1 MNMAT
6 KKDIFQEHTGAWL
19 KAKGNRTRRGEITK
33 HIVFVTN
40 MHPKS
45 VPRKFKTLQ
54 LRDAAYHDPRGRPV
68 FYGPDVTAALRAVWE
83 AADEVCGE
91 LLHPMIREY
100 VAILHR
106 DRMWRYDGDTTAR
119 LLVMSE
125 RTVKRRV
132 SVFMKIRR
140 SRMGASTTS
149 PSALQHIIPIFKGPW
164 RDLSPGVGQLDTVAH
179 CGDTVAGSYMFT
191 VNCTDVATYWVTPR
205 AQWNK
210 GQEATVA
217 SLETIRTRVP
227 FPLTMLHPDS
237 GGEFIN
243 WVAKR
248 WCETNAIQL
257 SRSEPYK
264 KNDNMYVEERNGH
277 VVRRY
282 LGYQRLDCPGAL
294 PLVNE
299 LYDVLALYLNHFRA
313 VRRMAS
319 KERIGARYV
328 RRYERKAETPY
339 QRVLA
344 HTKIPKDVKKRLRE
358 EHTRLNPLLLK
369 RQIDTLKTKIYQ
381 TQKRHETEKDACK
394 SR

>member
-6 KKDIFQEHTGAWL
+6 KKDIFQEHLSLWL
-19 KAKGNRTRRGEITK
+19 KTKRDRTQRGEITK

-45 VPRKFKTLQ
+45 APRKFKTLQ
-54 LRDAAYHDPRGRPV
+54 MRERARQDRRGRPTQ
-68 FYGPDVTAALRAVWE
+68 YGPDVTAALKTVWD

-91 LLHPMIREY
+91 LLHPVIREY
-100 VAILHR
+100 VAILKR
-106 DRMWRYDGDTTAR
+106 DEMWTHQNDTTEK
-119 LLVMSE
+119 LLRMSE

-140 SRMGASTTS
+140 SKGGASTTS
-149 PSALQHIIPIFKGPW
+149 PSLLQHIIPIFKGPW
-164 RDLSPGVGQLDTVAH
+164 RDLPPGVGQLDTVAH
-179 CGDTVAGSYMFT
+179 CGDTIAGSYVFT
-191 VNCTDVATYWVTPR
+191 VNCTDVATYWVLPR

-210 GQEATVA
+210 GQEATVT
-217 SLETIRTRVP
+217 SLKTIKTRLP

-248 WCETNAIQL
+248 WCEANDINLT
-257 SRSEPYK
+257 RSEPYK

-282 LGYQRLDCPGAL
+282 LGYQRLDCPGVI
-294 PLVNE
+294 PLMNE

-313 VRRMAS
+313 VRRMIA
-319 KERIGARYV
+319 KERVGARYV
-328 RRYERKAETPY
+328 RRYERKAQTPY

-344 HTKIPKDVKKRLRE
+344 HTKIPADVKTRLRE
-358 EHTRLNPLLLK
+358 EHEQLNPLLLK

-381 TQKRHETEKDACK
+381 TQKRHETGKDVCK